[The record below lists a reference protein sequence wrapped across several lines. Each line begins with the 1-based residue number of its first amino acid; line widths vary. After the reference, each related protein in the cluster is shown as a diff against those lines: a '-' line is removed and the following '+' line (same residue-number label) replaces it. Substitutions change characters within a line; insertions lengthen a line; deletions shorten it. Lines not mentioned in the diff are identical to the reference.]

1 MLDDTGWMYYGAR
14 YYDPYLNRWTQ
25 PDTIVP
31 EAGNPQALNRY
42 SFVANNPVKYVDP
55 SGHCWGVASGLR
67 NTGAYGATCNNID
80 MALTIVQSPN
90 ASAGD
95 KALAGGYLFFEGA
108 AHGALAVGT
117 AGLACVA
124 AGPGC
129 VAAVE
134 GALGIGAAASADGDP
149 TNEVQAAVQA
159 AQQLPEFANP
169 SLLAQHY
176 AKHVTGTILKSGGPD
191 MSEFSSAGEYLSAA
205 QRFLSEPL
213 REGAMEIARKGG
225 DLVRFDPGTGYFGV
239 LSPDGI
245 IRTFFRPDG
254 PLADQIAYFLSQS
267 NR

>member
-1 MLDDTGWMYYGAR
+1 
-14 YYDPYLNRWTQ
+14 
-25 PDTIVP
+25 
-31 EAGNPQALNRY
+31 
-42 SFVANNPVKYVDP
+42 
-55 SGHCWGVASGLR
+55 
-67 NTGAYGATCNNID
+67 
-80 MALTIVQSPN
+80 
-90 ASAGD
+90 
-95 KALAGGYLFFEGA
+95 
-108 AHGALAVGT
+108 
-117 AGLACVA
+117 
-124 AGPGC
+124 
-129 VAAVE
+129 
-134 GALGIGAAASADGDP
+134 
-149 TNEVQAAVQA
+149 VQAAVQA